1 MEIKKVVNEWQSKVR
16 MGCRDN
22 ILPQICA
29 DIIASRQFV
38 RANSMII
45 VVLRQCCLSGE
56 HKPIRDGP
64 ANTGEDEEGAAARG
78 GKTEF
83 RTCHQILQRC
93 V

>member
-16 MGCRDN
+16 MGCSDN
-22 ILPQICA
+22 DLPQTRA
-29 DIIASRQFV
+29 DIISSRQFV
-38 RANSMII
+38 RANYTII
-45 VVLRQCCLSGE
+45 VLRQCCLSGE

-64 ANTGEDEEGAAARG
+64 ADTGEDEEGAAARG